1 MDELLTFATLGFHHI
16 ADISA
21 ADHILFLVALAVV
34 YRGRDWRDALW
45 VVSAFTIGHSITLAL
60 AVTRLLVLPSRVV
73 EFLIPLTILAT
84 AIENI
89 AVTDHARRARLRML
103 FAGVFGLVHG
113 AGFASYLQS
122 LFMDHIA
129 VPLLGFNLGIEA
141 GQLAVLSVIALLLAA
156 LDVALRAVA
165 LRAAA
170 TRRFTPSAFRMRVV
184 GLSSAIAVVATAW
197 AVERRPW

>member
-1 MDELLTFATLGFHHI
+1 VSELLTFATLGFHHI
-16 ADISA
+16 ADVSA
-21 ADHILFLVALAVV
+21 ADHILFLLALAVV

-60 AVTRLLVLPSRVV
+60 SVTDTLVLPQRVV

-89 AVTDHARRARLRML
+89 AVRDHAGSRWARYRML

-113 AGFASYLQS
+113 AGFASYLRS
-122 LFMDHIA
+122 LFMDQIA
-129 VPLLGFNLGIEA
+129 VPLVGFNLGIEG
-141 GQLAVLSVIALLLAA
+141 GQLAVLAVIALALAA
-156 LDVALRAVA
+156 LDVALRRVA
-165 LRAAA
+165 ARM
-170 TRRFTPSAFRMRVV
+170 TTPPAYRLRVV
-184 GLSSAIAVVATAW
+184 GLSAVIALVATVW

>member
-1 MDELLTFATLGFHHI
+1 VDELLTFATLGFHHI
-16 ADISA
+16 ADVGA
-21 ADHILFLVALAVV
+21 ADHVLFLLALAVV

-60 AVTRLLVLPSRVV
+60 AVTDTLVVRSRVV

-84 AIENI
+84 AVENI
-89 AVTDHARRARLRML
+89 VVRDHARSRWARYRML

-113 AGFASYLQS
+113 AGFASYLRS

-141 GQLAVLSVIALLLAA
+141 GQITVLAVIALALAG
-156 LDVALRAVA
+156 LDVAIRAVA
-165 LRAAA
+165 
-170 TRRFTPSAFRMRVV
+170 TPVRTSAPFRLRVV
-184 GLSSAIAVVATAW
+184 GVSTMIALVATVW